1 MANTAD
7 ALISVLESWIGYSE
21 YNGKHKTIID
31 IYNNHKPLALGYKVK
46 YTDSWCDVT
55 VSAGAIKSNNVDIIG
70 TECGCERHIAIFKE
84 KGIWIED
91 GTITPK
97 RGDIILYNWDDSVQ
111 PNDGFSDHI
120 GVVVSVSGN
129 QIKVIEGNKGNAV
142 SYRYITVGNGNIRGY
157 ARPKYTGSSTST
169 PSTGKSVEEVAREVL
184 AGKWGNG
191 DDRKNR
197 LEAAGYNYLQV
208 QAKVNELSTPTTSK
222 SIEQVAKEVLAGTW
236 GNGDDR
242 KNRLEAAGYNYLQ
255 VQAKVNELSTP
266 TTSKSIEQ
274 VAKEVLAGT
283 WGNGDDRKNR
293 LTAAGYDYNAVQAK
307 VNELSGSSIPSA
319 PAVDPKKELVKA
331 GQQHLNN
338 FCGAG
343 LTIDGSCGSAT
354 VAGIIKGLQT
364 ACNLDYGE
372 GLKVDGIWGRKT
384 ANALGNHYVQKG
396 ETQYLVTFVEAAL
409 YCRGYNPNGCESPG
423 TFGSGCQNAVIQFQ
437 KANGLT
443 PDGVAGKN
451 TILKLCG
458 R

>member
-169 PSTGKSVEEVAREVL
+169 PSTGKFVEEVAREVL

-197 LEAAGYNYLQV
+197 LEAVGYHY
-208 QAKVNELSTPTTSK
+208 S
-222 SIEQVAKEVLAGTW
+222 
-236 GNGDDR
+236 
-242 KNRLEAAGYNYLQ
+242 Q

-307 VNELSGSSIPSA
+307 VNELSGSSIPST
-319 PAVDPKKELVKA
+319 PAADPEKKLVKA

-364 ACNLDYGE
+364 ACNLDYGA

-384 ANALGNHYVQKG
+384 ANALGNHYVKKG

-458 R
+458 I

>member
-197 LEAAGYNYLQV
+197 LEAAGYNY
-208 QAKVNELSTPTTSK
+208 S
-222 SIEQVAKEVLAGTW
+222 
-236 GNGDDR
+236 
-242 KNRLEAAGYNYLQ
+242 Q

-343 LTIDGSCGSAT
+343 LTVDGSCGSAT

-364 ACNLDYGE
+364 ACNLDYGA

>member
-242 KNRLEAAGYNYLQ
+242 KNRL
-255 VQAKVNELSTP
+255 
-266 TTSKSIEQ
+266 
-274 VAKEVLAGT
+274 
-283 WGNGDDRKNR
+283 
-293 LTAAGYDYNAVQAK
+293 TAAGYDYNAVQAK
-307 VNELSGSSIPSA
+307 VNELSGSPTPTA
-319 PAVDPKKELVKA
+319 PTVDPKKELVKA

-364 ACNLDYGE
+364 ACNLDYDA
-372 GLKVDGIWGRKT
+372 GLKVDGIWGSKT
-384 ANALGNHYVQKG
+384 ANALGNHYVKKG

-423 TFGSGCQNAVIQFQ
+423 TFGSGCHNAVIQFQ

>member
-157 ARPKYTGSSTST
+157 ARPKYTVSSAST

-197 LEAAGYNYLQV
+197 LEAAGYNY
-208 QAKVNELSTPTTSK
+208 S
-222 SIEQVAKEVLAGTW
+222 
-236 GNGDDR
+236 
-242 KNRLEAAGYNYLQ
+242 Q

-307 VNELSGSSIPSA
+307 VNELSGSSTPTA
-319 PAVDPKKELVKA
+319 PTVDPKKELVKA

-364 ACNLDYGE
+364 ACNLDYGA
-372 GLKVDGIWGRKT
+372 GLKVDGIWGSKT
-384 ANALGNHYVQKG
+384 ANALGNHYVKKG

-409 YCRGYNPNGCESPG
+409 YCRGYNPDGCESPG

>member
-197 LEAAGYNYLQV
+197 L
-208 QAKVNELSTPTTSK
+208 
-222 SIEQVAKEVLAGTW
+222 
-236 GNGDDR
+236 
-242 KNRLEAAGYNYLQ
+242 
-255 VQAKVNELSTP
+255 
-266 TTSKSIEQ
+266 
-274 VAKEVLAGT
+274 
-283 WGNGDDRKNR
+283 
-293 LTAAGYDYNAVQAK
+293 TAAGYDYNAVQAK
-307 VNELSGSSIPSA
+307 VNELSGSSIPST
-319 PAVDPKKELVKA
+319 PAADPKKKLVKA

-364 ACNLDYGE
+364 ACNLDYGA

-458 R
+458 I

>member
-169 PSTGKSVEEVAREVL
+169 PSTGKFVEEVAREVL

-197 LEAAGYNYLQV
+197 LEAVGYHYSQV
-208 QAKVNELSTPTTSK
+208 QAKVNELSNPTTSK

-236 GNGDDR
+236 GN
-242 KNRLEAAGYNYLQ
+242 
-255 VQAKVNELSTP
+255 
-266 TTSKSIEQ
+266 
-274 VAKEVLAGT
+274 
-283 WGNGDDRKNR
+283 
-293 LTAAGYDYNAVQAK
+293 
-307 VNELSGSSIPSA
+307 
-319 PAVDPKKELVKA
+319 
-331 GQQHLNN
+331 
-338 FCGAG
+338 
-343 LTIDGSCGSAT
+343 
-354 VAGIIKGLQT
+354 
-364 ACNLDYGE
+364 
-372 GLKVDGIWGRKT
+372 
-384 ANALGNHYVQKG
+384 
-396 ETQYLVTFVEAAL
+396 
-409 YCRGYNPNGCESPG
+409 
-423 TFGSGCQNAVIQFQ
+423 
-437 KANGLT
+437 
-443 PDGVAGKN
+443 
-451 TILKLCG
+451 
-458 R
+458 

>member
-197 LEAAGYNYLQV
+197 LEAAGYSY
-208 QAKVNELSTPTTSK
+208 S
-222 SIEQVAKEVLAGTW
+222 
-236 GNGDDR
+236 
-242 KNRLEAAGYNYLQ
+242 Q

-307 VNELSGSSIPSA
+307 VNELSGSSIPST
-319 PAVDPKKELVKA
+319 PAADPKKELVKA

-364 ACNLDYGE
+364 ACNLDYSA

>member
-157 ARPKYTGSSTST
+157 ARPKYAGSSTST

-197 LEAAGYNYLQV
+197 LEAAGYNY
-208 QAKVNELSTPTTSK
+208 S
-222 SIEQVAKEVLAGTW
+222 
-236 GNGDDR
+236 
-242 KNRLEAAGYNYLQ
+242 Q

-307 VNELSGSSIPSA
+307 VNELSGSSIPST
-319 PAVDPKKELVKA
+319 PAADPKKKLVKA

-364 ACNLDYGE
+364 ACNLDYGA

>member
-197 LEAAGYNYLQV
+197 LEAAGYNYSQV
-208 QAKVNELSTPTTSK
+208 QAKVNDLVNANNAPAKTV
-222 SIEQVAKEVLAGTW
+222 EQLAKEVLAGTW

-242 KNRLEAAGYNYLQ
+242 KKKLE
-255 VQAKVNELSTP
+255 
-266 TTSKSIEQ
+266 
-274 VAKEVLAGT
+274 
-283 WGNGDDRKNR
+283 
-293 LTAAGYDYNAVQAK
+293 AAGYDYNAVQAK
-307 VNELSGSSIPSA
+307 VNELSGSSTPSTPA
-319 PAVDPKKELVKA
+319 PDPKKDLIKA

-343 LTIDGSCGSAT
+343 LTVDGSCGSLT

-364 ACNLDYGE
+364 ACNLDYSA
-372 GLKVDGIWGRKT
+372 GLKVDGIWGSKT
-384 ANALGNHYVQKG
+384 EKALGNHYVKKN

-409 YCRGYNPNGCESPG
+409 YCRGYNPKGCESPG

-437 KANGLT
+437 KDNGLE

>member
-157 ARPKYTGSSTST
+157 ARPKYTGSST
-169 PSTGKSVEEVAREVL
+169 GKSVEEVAREVL

-197 LEAAGYNYLQV
+197 LEAAGYNYSQV
-208 QAKVNELSTPTTSK
+208 QAKVNDLVNANNAPAKTV
-222 SIEQVAKEVLAGTW
+222 EQLAKEVLAGTW

-242 KNRLEAAGYNYLQ
+242 KKKLE
-255 VQAKVNELSTP
+255 
-266 TTSKSIEQ
+266 
-274 VAKEVLAGT
+274 
-283 WGNGDDRKNR
+283 
-293 LTAAGYDYNAVQAK
+293 AAGYDYNAVQAK
-307 VNELSGSSIPSA
+307 VNELSGSSTPSTPA
-319 PAVDPKKELVKA
+319 PDPKKDLIKA

-343 LTIDGSCGSAT
+343 LTVDGSCGSLT

-364 ACNLDYGE
+364 ACNLDYSA
-372 GLKVDGIWGRKT
+372 GLKVDGIWGSKT
-384 ANALGNHYVQKG
+384 EKALGNHYVKKN

-409 YCRGYNPNGCESPG
+409 YCRGYNPKGCESPG

-437 KANGLT
+437 KDNGLE